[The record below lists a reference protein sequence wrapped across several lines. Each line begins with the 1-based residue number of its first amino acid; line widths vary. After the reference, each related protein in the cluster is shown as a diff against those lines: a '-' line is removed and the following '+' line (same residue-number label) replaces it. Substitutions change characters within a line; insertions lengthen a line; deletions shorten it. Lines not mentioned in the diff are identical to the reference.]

1 MNKCVNSMK
10 KYKKEFIL
18 GPLFKIVEVVFELM
32 IPFLMKYMINN
43 GIPYA
48 QETSSFTKIIY
59 PGLIIISFCI
69 LGFLSTLVCQYFA
82 SVASQGVGTDIR
94 NKIYL
99 KVNELSIKDINDF
112 GRGNLINLATNDT
125 NRVQLGIAMLIRLAI
140 RAPVLVIGSLICS
153 FIIDYRIGLLFL
165 VIVPVIAI
173 ILSFILTK
181 NSKNYL
187 KVQDTLDDLSLY
199 NNDSLKGS
207 RVIRAF
213 NKEDETISNF
223 KNKTSNYYKET
234 KKANLLAA
242 LINPL
247 TFLVVNTGIL
257 LVVYFGGN
265 FVMNEEISGGDLVAL
280 ISYLNQ
286 ILIALVVV
294 SNLVI
299 IFTKAYTSQ
308 KRINNLLNK
317 ESSIKNNPLYKDI
330 KLKTGE
336 TFLSFNDVSFKY
348 EESENYVVKNINFNI
363 KKGDKI
369 GIIGG
374 TGSGKTTLIKLL
386 ERYFD
391 VSEGNLIYKRHNI
404 NEYDIVSLRNEISL
418 VNQKSVLFNGTI
430 KSNLLM
436 AKKDATDEEIKE
448 ALINSCAYDFV
459 NKYDDYIDHEV
470 LENGKNF
477 SGGQKQRL
485 SLARSLLKKGELLIL
500 DDSTSALDYLTDK
513 NVRENINKYN
523 DLTVIFIS
531 QRTSSIAN
539 CDKIIVMNNGVI
551 DGIGTHTELLK
562 SSKVYQEIYASQTK
576 ESYEN

>member
-199 NNDSLKGS
+199 SNDSLKGS

-213 NKEDETISNF
+213 NKEDETVSNF

-330 KLKTGE
+330 KVKTGE

-348 EESENYVVKNINFNI
+348 EESENYVVKNINFDI

-391 VSEGNLIYKRHNI
+391 VSEGNLIYKGHNI

-436 AKKDATDEEIKE
+436 AKKDARDEEIKE